1 MPYYGRRTRYAH
13 HPQNISTAG
22 AVTDVDALER
32 MRAVEVPSY
41 VPVTVAGDYDLD
53 IPFRTKSAAGCRYW
67 AKDCGARFNPNT
79 KTWSVSAAALSGSNG
94 TNRMATLNRLRLF
107 KAAAAPATATTG
119 GRWLEK
125 GERGAPVIWYS
136 GTTDTGGAKK
146 MDFGTRFRYANGWS
160 IHLTNGISD
169 VAAPVTAVGDRMS
182 TSNTVT
188 VGCWNGKTWIKWES
202 TNSILRSATPD
213 ELIAIMAWVASQ
225 PQADDENA

>member
-1 MPYYGRRTRYAH
+1 M
-13 HPQNISTAG
+13 
-22 AVTDVDALER
+22 DALEK
-32 MRAVEVPSY
+32 MRAIEVPSY
-41 VPVTVAGDYDLD
+41 VPVTVAGDYELE

-67 AKDCGARFNPNT
+67 AKDCGARFNPDT
-79 KTWSVSAAALSGSNG
+79 KTWSVRAAALSGSNG

-107 KAAAAPATATTG
+107 KAAAPATATTG

-125 GERGAPVIWYS
+125 GERGAPVIWFS
-136 GTTDTGGAKK
+136 GTTTGSNKL
-146 MDFGTRFRYANGWS
+146 DFGTRFRYANGWS

-169 VAAPVTAVGDRMS
+169 VAAPVVAVGDRLS
-182 TSNTVT
+182 TSSTVT
-188 VGCWNGKTWIKWES
+188 VACWNGKTWINWES

>member
-1 MPYYGRRTRYAH
+1 M
-13 HPQNISTAG
+13 
-22 AVTDVDALER
+22 DALEK
-32 MRAVEVPSY
+32 MRAIEVPSY

-67 AKDCGARFNPNT
+67 AKDCGARFNPDT
-79 KTWSVSAAALSGSNG
+79 KTWSVRAAALSGSNG

-107 KAAAAPATATTG
+107 KAAAPATATTG

-125 GERGAPVIWYS
+125 GERGAPVIWFS
-136 GTTDTGGAKK
+136 GTTTGSNKL
-146 MDFGTRFRYANGWS
+146 DFGTRFRYANGWS

-169 VAAPVTAVGDRMS
+169 VAAPVTAVGDRLS
-182 TSNTVT
+182 TSSTVT
-188 VGCWNGKTWIKWES
+188 VACWNGKTWINWES

>member
-1 MPYYGRRTRYAH
+1 M
-13 HPQNISTAG
+13 
-22 AVTDVDALER
+22 DALEK
-32 MRAVEVPSY
+32 MRAIEVPSY

-67 AKDCGARFNPNT
+67 AKDCGARFNPDT
-79 KTWSVSAAALSGSNG
+79 KTWSVRAAALSGSNG

-107 KAAAAPATATTG
+107 KAAAPATATTG

-125 GERGAPVIWYS
+125 GERGAPVVWFS
-136 GTTDTGGAKK
+136 GTTTGSNKL
-146 MDFGTRFRYANGWS
+146 DFGTRFRYANGWS

-169 VAAPVTAVGDRMS
+169 VAAPVVAVGDRLS
-182 TSNTVT
+182 TSSTVT
-188 VGCWNGKTWIKWES
+188 VACWNGKTWINWES

>member
-1 MPYYGRRTRYAH
+1 M
-13 HPQNISTAG
+13 
-22 AVTDVDALER
+22 DALEK
-32 MRAVEVPSY
+32 MRAIEVPSY

-67 AKDCGARFNPNT
+67 AKDCGARFNPDT
-79 KTWSVSAAALSGSNG
+79 KTWSVRAAALSGSNG

-107 KAAAAPATATTG
+107 KAAAPATATTG

-125 GERGAPVIWYS
+125 GERGAPVIWFS
-136 GTTDTGGAKK
+136 GTTTGSNKL
-146 MDFGTRFRYANGWS
+146 DFGTRFRYANGWS

-169 VAAPVTAVGDRMS
+169 VAAPVVAVGDRLS
-182 TSNTVT
+182 TSSTVT
-188 VGCWNGKTWIKWES
+188 VACWNGKTWINWES

>member
-1 MPYYGRRTRYAH
+1 
-13 HPQNISTAG
+13 
-22 AVTDVDALER
+22 
-32 MRAVEVPSY
+32 

-67 AKDCGARFNPNT
+67 AKDCGARFNPDT
-79 KTWSVSAAALSGSNG
+79 KTWSVRAAALSGSNG

-107 KAAAAPATATTG
+107 KAAAPATATTSARTFG
-119 GRWLEK
+119 TCDK
-125 GERGAPVIWYS
+125 GAPVVWFS
-136 GTTDTGGAKK
+136 GTTTGSNKL
-146 MDFGTRFRYANGWS
+146 DFGTRFRYANGWS

-169 VAAPVTAVGDRMS
+169 VAAPVTAVGDRLS
-182 TSNTVT
+182 TSSTVT
-188 VGCWNGKTWIKWES
+188 VACWNGKTWINWES

>member
-1 MPYYGRRTRYAH
+1 M
-13 HPQNISTAG
+13 
-22 AVTDVDALER
+22 DALEK
-32 MRAVEVPSY
+32 MRAIEVPSY
-41 VPVTVAGDYDLD
+41 VPVTVAGDYELE

-67 AKDCGARFNPNT
+67 AKDCGARFNPDT
-79 KTWSVSAAALSGSNG
+79 KTWSVRAAALSGSNG

-107 KAAAAPATATTG
+107 KAAAAPATATTSARTFG
-119 GRWLEK
+119 TCDK
-125 GERGAPVIWYS
+125 GAPVVWFS
-136 GTTDTGGAKK
+136 GTTTGSNKL
-146 MDFGTRFRYANGWS
+146 DFGTRFRYANGWS

>member
-22 AVTDVDALER
+22 AVTDVDALEK
-32 MRAVEVPSY
+32 MRAIEVPSY
-41 VPVTVAGDYDLD
+41 VPVTVAGDYELD

-67 AKDCGARFNPNT
+67 AKDCGARFNPDT
-79 KTWSVSAAALSGSNG
+79 KTWSVRAAALSGSNG

-107 KAAAAPATATTG
+107 KAAAPAATTSARTFG
-119 GRWLEK
+119 TCDK
-125 GERGAPVIWYS
+125 GAPVVWFS

-160 IHLTNGISD
+160 IHLTNSVGD
-169 VAAPVTAVGDRMS
+169 VAAPVVAVGDRLS
-182 TSNTVT
+182 TSSTVT

-202 TNSILRSATPD
+202 TNSILRTATPD
-213 ELIAIMAWVASQ
+213 ELVAITAWVASQ
-225 PQADDENA
+225 PQANDENS